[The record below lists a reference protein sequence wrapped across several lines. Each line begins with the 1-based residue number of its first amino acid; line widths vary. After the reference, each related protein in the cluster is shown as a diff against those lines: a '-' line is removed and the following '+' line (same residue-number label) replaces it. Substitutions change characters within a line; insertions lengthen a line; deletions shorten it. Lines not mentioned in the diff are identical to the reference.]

1 MAFLQRQKT
10 NSGSISLSLAEA
22 VYRKGQKPAQRRF
35 TLGTFDDASQTLRVN
50 RNLAR
55 RGETIP
61 LATLQEH
68 LAKGD
73 LRTWISGTAARST
86 APIDGLAPDPKSRTE
101 AEKLADVAS
110 VTEDG
115 PWHVLEEI
123 AKDCGLLATL
133 ETSFGKELGLQL
145 FAIASHQ
152 VCSGSPL
159 YFMQSWA
166 ADQPLPF
173 EIMKADFSSPALSIL
188 MAQLGRDLGHR
199 DDFNRNWIKALGSP
213 QSLVYDLTSISTY
226 SSHPLSQWGYNR
238 DNEKL
243 PQLNLALVADTV
255 TGLPLLLRAL
265 PGSISDTKTLKLT
278 SDILESYGLKKF
290 GYRLDRAFY
299 SAGNV
304 RDMLSSGLAFT
315 MTLKIGCAEAREL
328 LADKGASL
336 LQPMH
341 GFLNGER
348 VVRHAVKELDFA
360 DSQGKKHRCGLHLYM
375 DPSRRSSMM
384 ADLERRCMLA
394 MNEAAELS
402 FKTEALAKEWIEARP
417 TKVKNCF
424 KVSEFG
430 KGKKVLWR
438 IERDDEA
445 AAEVFFDL
453 GYQVTLSS
461 DPKLSGKVILEDYG
475 LRDHAEKLLDI
486 HKNENGNARLRTGDP
501 MVAEGRLFV
510 STLALILHQAL
521 QRRMKD
527 AGLLK
532 SYSVAELLAMLR
544 SLRCIRTPG
553 FVHPTEAP
561 KKCRDALKALN
572 IELPR

>member
-55 RGETIP
+55 RGEIIP
-61 LATLQEH
+61 LATLHEH
-68 LAKGD
+68 LTKGD
-73 LRTWISGTAARST
+73 LRDWISGPASRS
-86 APIDGLAPDPKSRTE
+86 AKPIDGTAPDAKSRTKE
-101 AEKLADVAS
+101 EKLADVAS

-133 ETSFGKELGLQL
+133 ELSFGKELGLQL
-145 FAIASHQ
+145 FAIATHQ

-159 YFMQSWA
+159 YLMQSWA

-188 MAQLGRDLGHR
+188 MAELGRDLGRR
-199 DDFNRNWIKALGSP
+199 DDFNRQWVKALGNP
-213 QSLVYDLTSISTY
+213 QSLVYDLTSTSTY
-226 SSHPLSQWGYNR
+226 SSHPLAEWGYNR

-243 PQLNLALVADTV
+243 PQLNLALVADAV
-255 TGLPLLLRAL
+255 TGLPLILRPL
-265 PGSISDTKTLKLT
+265 PGSISDTRTLKLT
-278 SDILESYGLKKF
+278 SDILKSYGLNKF
-290 GYRLDRAFY
+290 KYRLDRAFY

-304 RDMLSSGLAFT
+304 REMLSSGLGFT
-315 MTLKIGCAEAREL
+315 MTLKIGCAEARAL
-328 LADKGASL
+328 LDEKGSSL
-336 LQPMH
+336 LQPMA
-341 GFLNGER
+341 GFLDGDR
-348 VVRHAVKELDFA
+348 VVRHAVKEVDFA
-360 DSQGKKHRCGLHLYM
+360 DAQGKNHRCGLHLYM
-375 DPSRRSSMM
+375 DPLRRSSMVT
-384 ADLERRCMLA
+384 DLERRCMLA
-394 MNEAAELS
+394 LTDAEELS
-402 FKTEALAKEWIEARP
+402 FKTEALAKEWIDARP
-417 TKVKNCF
+417 AKVKNCL
-424 KVSEFG
+424 KVKEIG
-430 KGKKVLWR
+430 KGKKALWR
-438 IERDDEA
+438 IGRDDA
-445 AAEVFFDL
+445 AATEVFFDL
-453 GYQVTLSS
+453 GYQATLSS

-475 LRDHAEKLLDI
+475 LRDHAEKLIDI

-521 QRRMKD
+521 QQRMKD

-532 SYSVAELLAMLR
+532 SYSVAELLGMLR
-544 SLRCIRTPG
+544 RLRCIRSCGAT
-553 FVHPTEAP
+553 HPTEPP
-561 KKCRDALKALN
+561 KKCREALAALK